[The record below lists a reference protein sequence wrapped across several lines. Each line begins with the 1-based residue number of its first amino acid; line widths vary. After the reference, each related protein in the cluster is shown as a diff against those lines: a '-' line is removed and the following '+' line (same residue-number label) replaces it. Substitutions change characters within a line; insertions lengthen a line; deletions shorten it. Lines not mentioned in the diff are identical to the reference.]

1 MVSNIMLTLVF
12 SAGVA
17 VVYYLVPR
25 RFRQWLLLLAS
36 VLFYVSAGP
45 WLLALSGGSALWS
58 FYTGVKIEQAE
69 TKEKKKVWL
78 WAGILPILGVL
89 FVYKYF
95 NFFVGSVAALLAL
108 AGLGGSAPVL
118 SLAVPMGISYYTFKM
133 ISFLADIYLGKRG
146 AERGLEGCGAYLT
159 YILFFP
165 QILSGPIE
173 RSEHFIEQL
182 HEGPTYH
189 AELFSV
195 GLQRIVLGLFKKIVI
210 ANRLAGYV
218 DAVFGAPESY
228 PGLACVMA
236 AFFYS
241 FQLYCDFSGYS
252 DIAIGMANVLG
263 IDSGQNFDCPYFS
276 RGIKEFWSRWH
287 ISLSGW
293 LKDYI
298 YIPLGGNR
306 VSPVRHR
313 LNVLATFLVSG
324 LWHGANWSFVI
335 WGGMHGLWNII
346 STKKEESVPL
356 ARRVLETLIT
366 FCGVTLAWV
375 FFRAESF
382 GKALGFLTYAVTCFS
397 LSYVDIQNSILPFTG
412 DNTCAAYFLTACG
425 FLFLLFLYERG
436 QVYGKKEKR
445 EGMVLSSAW
454 LAVMLVS
461 VVLFGVFGASG
472 FLYANF

>member
-1 MVSNIMLTLVF
+1 M
-12 SAGVA
+12 G
-17 VVYYLVPR
+17 
-25 RFRQWLLLLAS
+25 
-36 VLFYVSAGP
+36 
-45 WLLALSGGSALWS
+45 
-58 FYTGVKIEQAE
+58 
-69 TKEKKKVWL
+69 
-78 WAGILPILGVL
+78 GILPILGVL

-263 IDSGQNFDCPYFS
+263 IDSGKTLTVPIFPGASRSSGAGGIFPCP
-276 RGIKEFWSRWH
+276 
-287 ISLSGW
+287 
-293 LKDYI
+293 
-298 YIPLGGNR
+298 
-306 VSPVRHR
+306 
-313 LNVLATFLVSG
+313 AG
-324 LWHGANWSFVI
+324 LR
-335 WGGMHGLWNII
+335 II
-346 STKKEESVPL
+346 ST
-356 ARRVLETLIT
+356 
-366 FCGVTLAWV
+366 
-375 FFRAESF
+375 FRWA
-382 GKALGFLTYAVTCFS
+382 A
-397 LSYVDIQNSILPFTG
+397 TG
-412 DNTCAAYFLTACG
+412 
-425 FLFLLFLYERG
+425 
-436 QVYGKKEKR
+436 
-445 EGMVLSSAW
+445 
-454 LAVMLVS
+454 
-461 VVLFGVFGASG
+461 
-472 FLYANF
+472 

>member
-1 MVSNIMLTLVF
+1 MVSNIMLTLAFLV
-12 SAGVA
+12 GVA
-17 VVYYLVPR
+17 AVYYLVPR

-36 VLFYVSAGP
+36 MLFYMSAGP
-45 WLLALSGGSALWS
+45 WMLVLSGGSALWS
-58 FYTGVKIEQAE
+58 FYAGAKIEQAE

-95 NFFVGSVAALLAL
+95 NFFVGSVAALLTI

-118 SLAVPMGISYYTFKM
+118 QLAVPMGISYYTFKM
-133 ISFLADIYLGKRG
+133 ISFLADIYLGKRE
-146 AERGLEGCGAYLT
+146 AEHGVDGCGAYLT

-173 RSEHFIEQL
+173 RSEHFLMQL
-182 HEGPTYH
+182 HAGPVYRP
-189 AELFSV
+189 ELFSM

-218 DAVFGAPESY
+218 DAVYGAPESY

-263 IDSGQNFDCPYFS
+263 IDSRENFDCPYFS

-287 ISLSGW
+287 ISLSSW
-293 LKDYI
+293 LRDYI

-306 VSPVRHR
+306 VSKARHK

-335 WGGMHGLWNII
+335 WGGIHGLWNMI
-346 STKKEESVPL
+346 STKKAENVSL
-356 ARRVLETLIT
+356 ARRVPETLVT

-382 GKALGFLTYAVTCFS
+382 GKALKFLRHAVTGFS

-425 FLFLLFLYERG
+425 FLLLLFLYERG
-436 QVYGKKEKR
+436 QVYGKKR
-445 EGMVLSSAW
+445 ESAVLSSGW
-454 LAVMLVS
+454 LALMLVS